1 MPLTSADSEKL
12 DAQGAWLR
20 GGEGYARHT
29 CLVCHSSQ
37 ANMNILTPN
46 PTERS
51 LPLLNAGSGFL
62 GSNV

>member
-1 MPLTSADSEKL
+1 MGLTSAASQRP
-12 DAQGAWLR
+12 DARGARVR

-29 CLVCHSSQ
+29 CLVCHASQ
-37 ANMNILTPN
+37 ANMTIVTPN
-46 PTERS
+46 PAERS